1 MSASSPSFNVSPPFN
16 FSNDA
21 HAPVKQTTL
30 AVKSP
35 IPINSVFSSSRLPP
49 PINVRT
55 HSVSL
60 LQCVN
65 SQSAA
70 SPITN
75 SSGRVEDCNFVQD
88 EQVLDSGIDGGGGS
102 NGYSG
107 GSGGGGGGGGDEG
120 DSEEEEFGRIMR
132 FEEVMKEAESRGVK
146 LPSDMLEA
154 AKTTG
159 IREMFVLRYLE
170 LQVYICEILLI
181 GFIF

>member
-1 MSASSPSFNVSPPFN
+1 M
-16 FSNDA
+16 
-21 HAPVKQTTL
+21 
-30 AVKSP
+30 
-35 IPINSVFSSSRLPP
+35 
-49 PINVRT
+49 
-55 HSVSL
+55 
-60 LQCVN
+60 
-65 SQSAA
+65 
-70 SPITN
+70 
-75 SSGRVEDCNFVQD
+75 
-88 EQVLDSGIDGGGGS
+88 DSGIDGGGGS